1 MKKTLL
7 ARREKKKIIK
17 LTFFTIKRPFSWP
30 FFQAEGSVMFI
41 RRTIFRR
48 MRD

>member
-7 ARREKKKIIK
+7 ARRKIKIIK
-17 LTFFTIKRPFSWP
+17 LTFFRIRRPFSLP